1 MKKKLSKMVA
11 LGLCGLLVL
20 QGSVAPAMAEER
32 VPEETTY
39 EEFVPEPNR
48 RAEWTS
54 VWLDYGPGSLED
66 YIMVDYGDGTVN
78 TGSLGE
84 DLTALLAGMAMK
96 QAIISI
102 SPETALAADAIM
114 GLITLSPQVIVDGF
128 EKYAPLSD
136 DLDYSYKI
144 AINARESTEMYEYY
158 RYDVTYKIGNQPYP
172 VTFYETRTFN

>member
-1 MKKKLSKMVA
+1 
-11 LGLCGLLVL
+11 
-20 QGSVAPAMAEER
+20 
-32 VPEETTY
+32 
-39 EEFVPEPNR
+39 
-48 RAEWTS
+48 
-54 VWLDYGPGSLED
+54 
-66 YIMVDYGDGTVN
+66 MVDYGDGTVN

-96 QAIISI
+96 QAIMSI

-158 RYDVTYKIGNQPYP
+158 RYDVVYKIGNQPYP

>member
-1 MKKKLSKMVA
+1 M
-11 LGLCGLLVL
+11 
-20 QGSVAPAMAEER
+20 
-32 VPEETTY
+32 
-39 EEFVPEPNR
+39 PEPNR

-96 QAIISI
+96 QAIMSI

-144 AINARESTEMYEYY
+144 AINARESQKCMSTTDMM
-158 RYDVTYKIGNQPYP
+158 
-172 VTFYETRTFN
+172 